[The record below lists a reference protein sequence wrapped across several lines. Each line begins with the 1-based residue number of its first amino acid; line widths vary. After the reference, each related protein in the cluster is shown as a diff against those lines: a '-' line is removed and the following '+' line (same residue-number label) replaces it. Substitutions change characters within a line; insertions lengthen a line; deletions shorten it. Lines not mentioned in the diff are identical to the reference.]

1 MKVHVIVVATATSC
15 TQSMLLV
22 ILKNS
27 CSKLCMMTTQ
37 TTERIVKTGLRYQ
50 VMLNQLRKESQDPVR
65 PQKLSVIEELI
76 AEIEIESDLDLA
88 QVMVEKLPDAV
99 DQESI
104 VVEILG
110 KDDTILEIATEIEE
124 IVIEGIVNLVEEMK
138 MEEVQR
144 DLKRPAANRLEE

>member
-15 TQSMLLV
+15 TQSTLLV

-50 VMLNQLRKESQDPVR
+50 VMLNQLRKESQDPVH

-110 KDDTILEIATEIEE
+110 KEDMILEIAIEIEE

-138 MEEVQR
+138 TEEVQR
-144 DLKRPAANRLEE
+144 DPKRPAANRLEE

>member
-50 VMLNQLRKESQDPVR
+50 VMLNQLRKESQDPVH

-124 IVIEGIVNLVEEMK
+124 IVIEEIVNLVEEMK
-138 MEEVQR
+138 TEEVQR
-144 DLKRPAANRLEE
+144 DPKRPAANRLEE

>member
-50 VMLNQLRKESQDPVR
+50 VMLNQLRKESQDPVHLL
-65 PQKLSVIEELI
+65 KLSVIEELI

-124 IVIEGIVNLVEEMK
+124 IVIEEIVNLVEEMK
-138 MEEVQR
+138 TEEVQR
-144 DLKRPAANRLEE
+144 DPKRPAANRLEE

>member
-15 TQSMLLV
+15 TQSTLLV

-50 VMLNQLRKESQDPVR
+50 VMLNQLRKESQDPVH

-124 IVIEGIVNLVEEMK
+124 IVIEEIVNLVEEMK
-138 MEEVQR
+138 TEEVQR
-144 DLKRPAANRLEE
+144 DPKRPAANRLEE